1 MNQQHYYLHTFRIGS
16 FLLFSSFFELHFKTF
31 KWENM
36 SVYGEYQND
45 KFSRWIL
52 SQLVIPSLISSWA
65 LEMHN
70 ANPKIKGQAI
80 PIYMR
85 NKSLVIFLIVS
96 WKQVQMFIHL
106 VVSGSAPAPLLLL
119 YPEEASVPL
128 YCFYYTNISYEDIKL
143 LLLYP
148 EEAAVPLYCFYYINI
163 SY

>member
-70 ANPKIKGQAI
+70 ANPKIKYPYI
-80 PIYMR
+80 WET
-85 NKSLVIFLIVS
+85 NLWLFSLYFLESKCKCLSILWWAEVR
-96 WKQVQMFIHL
+96 QLH
-106 VVSGSAPAPLLLL
+106 
-119 YPEEASVPL
+119 
-128 YCFYYTNISYEDIKL
+128 CFYYIQRKAS
-143 LLLYP
+143 
-148 EEAAVPLYCFYYINI
+148 VPLYCFYYINI